1 MIEVA
6 AGLLDLVVP
15 DHCRAGVIANLDLL
29 HSHLRVL
36 DRFGEDDDD

>member
-6 AGLLDLVVP
+6 AGLLDLTVP

-36 DRFGEDDDD
+36 DQVGEGGDD